1 VKTLVVYDS
10 KYGNTKMVAEAMGA
24 ALPDEVE
31 VRHVEQVDVS
41 GLGAYDLLIVGSP
54 THGAHPSENTRA
66 FLQQIPAGSL
76 QGVRVAA
83 FDTRMTNRLILI
95 FGVAAP
101 KIAKALQGRGGT
113 QVGAP
118 AGFFVTGGEGPL
130 KEGELERAGGWAQRI
145 VERMQVQATA

>member
-1 VKTLVVYDS
+1 
-10 KYGNTKMVAEAMGA
+10 
-24 ALPDEVE
+24 
-31 VRHVEQVDVS
+31 
-41 GLGAYDLLIVGSP
+41 
-54 THGAHPSENTRA
+54 
-66 FLQQIPAGSL
+66 
-76 QGVRVAA
+76 VRVAA

-145 VERMQVQATA
+145 VERVQVQAIG